1 MQNLNKQMRA
11 FYAWQE
17 QHSLSTVAI
26 ALYYTLL
33 NHAGKCNSME
43 FSVAIST
50 LSKHTGMSERSVFR
64 ARELLSNHNLIH
76 IEQTAYRDCA
86 RYTIH
91 SLQSN
96 DSDTKSDSMTH
107 SRTVRHQVIQCDTV
121 SPLTSHTD
129 TCASIIINNDS
140 MYSKFNV
147 WLSQHAP
154 RVQHMRQ
161 PMSEAQLCTL
171 VSEYSKQEVM
181 DVILAM
187 ENYADLHKKN
197 ISAYLTARNW
207 LKRRTQVPQR
217 SMPQQPKPGK
227 VDTMLNIL
235 QRINNEDATYNSG
248 ATADPIMLEG

>member
-50 LSKHTGMSERSVFR
+50 LSRHTGMSERSVFR
-64 ARELLSNHNLIH
+64 ARDLLSENNLIH

-86 RYTIH
+86 RYTIR
-91 SLQSN
+91 SLPSD

-129 TCASIIINNDS
+129 TCTSIIINNDS

-154 RVQHMRQ
+154 RVQQMRQ
-161 PMSEAQLCTL
+161 PMSEAQLCSL
-171 VSEYSKQEVM
+171 VSQYSKQEVM

-187 ENYADLHKKN
+187 ENYADPVQHGPYRK
-197 ISAYLTARNW
+197 
-207 LKRRTQVPQR
+207 
-217 SMPQQPKPGK
+217 
-227 VDTMLNIL
+227 
-235 QRINNEDATYNSG
+235 
-248 ATADPIMLEG
+248 

>member
-1 MQNLNKQMRA
+1 MQNLNRHMKA
-11 FYAWQE
+11 FFAWQE
-17 QHSLSTVAI
+17 HHQLSSVAI

-33 NHAGKCNSME
+33 NLAGRCGKPT

-50 LSKHTGMSERSVFR
+50 LSKHTGMCSRSVFR
-64 ARELLSNHNLIH
+64 ARDLLKKHQLISVELAEN
-76 IEQTAYRDCA
+76 RDCA
-86 RYTIH
+86 QYTI
-91 SLQSN
+91 LKLN
-96 DSDTKSDSMTH
+96 DSDTKSH
-107 SRTVRHQVIQCDTV
+107 SATPSHTVRPQVIQCDTK

-129 TCASIIINNDS
+129 TCTSIIINNDS

-154 RVQHMRQ
+154 RVQQMRQ

-217 SMPQQPKPGK
+217 STLQQPKPGK

-235 QRINNEDATYNSG
+235 QRINNEDATYNSSD
-248 ATADPIMLEG
+248 TTDPIMLEC

>member
-1 MQNLNKQMRA
+1 MQNLNRHMKA
-11 FYAWQE
+11 FFAWQE
-17 QHSLSTVAI
+17 HHQLSSVAI

-33 NHAGKCNSME
+33 NLAGRCGKPT

-50 LSKHTGMSERSVFR
+50 LSKHTGMCSRSVFR
-64 ARELLSNHNLIH
+64 ARDLLKKHQLISVELAEN
-76 IEQTAYRDCA
+76 RDCA
-86 RYTIH
+86 QYTI
-91 SLQSN
+91 LKLN
-96 DSDTKSDSMTH
+96 DSDTKSH
-107 SRTVRHQVIQCDTV
+107 SATPSHTVRPQVIQCDTK

-129 TCASIIINNDS
+129 TCTSIIINNDS

-154 RVQHMRQ
+154 RVQQMRQ

-217 SMPQQPKPGK
+217 SVPQQSKPGK

-235 QRINNEDATYNSG
+235 QRINNEDATYNSSDTTD
-248 ATADPIMLEG
+248 AIMLKG

>member
-1 MQNLNKQMRA
+1 MQNLNRHMKA
-11 FYAWQE
+11 FFAWQE
-17 QHSLSTVAI
+17 HHQLSSVAI

-33 NHAGKCNSME
+33 NLAGRCGKPT

-50 LSKHTGMSERSVFR
+50 LSKHTGMCSRSVFR
-64 ARELLSNHNLIH
+64 ARDLLKKHQLISVELAEN
-76 IEQTAYRDCA
+76 RDCA
-86 RYTIH
+86 QYTI
-91 SLQSN
+91 LKLN
-96 DSDTKSDSMTH
+96 DSDTKSH
-107 SRTVRHQVIQCDTV
+107 SATPSHTVRPQVIQCDTK

-129 TCASIIINNDS
+129 TCTSIIINNDS

-154 RVQHMRQ
+154 RVQQMRQ

-197 ISAYLTARNW
+197 ISAYITSRNW

-217 SMPQQPKPGK
+217 STLQQPKPGK

-235 QRINNEDATYNSG
+235 QRINNEDATYNSSD
-248 ATADPIMLEG
+248 TTDPIMLEC

>member
-1 MQNLNKQMRA
+1 MRSVNKYMKA

-33 NHAGKCNSME
+33 NYAGKCAQTT
-43 FSVAIST
+43 FSVAVST
-50 LSKHTGMSERSVFR
+50 LSKHSGISTRSVFR
-64 ARELLSNHNLIH
+64 ARDVLKDSGLIK
-76 IEQTAYRDCA
+76 IKINETRDCA
-86 RYTIH
+86 QYTIVK
-91 SLQSN
+91 LT
-96 DSDTKSDSMTH
+96 D
-107 SRTVRHQVIQCDTV
+107 CDTV
-121 SPLTSHTD
+121 SRATTPSRTKRPRVTQCDRVATLTSHTD
-129 TCASIIINNDS
+129 TCTSIIINNDS

-154 RVQHMRQ
+154 RVQQMQQ

-207 LKRRTQVPQR
+207 LKRRTQMPQR

-248 ATADPIMLEG
+248 DTTDPIMLEG

>member
-1 MQNLNKQMRA
+1 MRSVNKYMRA

-17 QHSLSTVAI
+17 QHSLPTVAI

-33 NHAGKCNSME
+33 NYAGKCAQTT
-43 FSVAIST
+43 FSVAVST
-50 LSKHTGMSERSVFR
+50 LSKHSGISTRSVFR
-64 ARELLSNHNLIH
+64 ARDVLKDSGLIK
-76 IEQTAYRDCA
+76 IKINETRDCA
-86 RYTIH
+86 QYTIVK
-91 SLQSN
+91 LT
-96 DSDTKSDSMTH
+96 DY
-107 SRTVRHQVIQCDTV
+107 DTV
-121 SPLTSHTD
+121 SRATTPSRTKRPRVTQCDRVATLTSHTD
-129 TCASIIINNDS
+129 TCTSIIINNDS

-154 RVQHMRQ
+154 RVQQMQQ

-217 SMPQQPKPGK
+217 SVPQQPKPGK

-248 ATADPIMLEG
+248 DTTDPIMLEG

>member
-64 ARELLSNHNLIH
+64 ARDLLSNHNLIH

-91 SLQSN
+91 SLPSD

-129 TCASIIINNDS
+129 TCTSIIINNDS

-147 WLSQHAP
+147 WLSKHAQHRALYSHRP
-154 RVQHMRQ
+154 TGGGGYHSARGRVKFLGSFQNII
-161 PMSEAQLCTL
+161 AAL
-171 VSEYSKQEVM
+171 VDYTHVQ
-181 DVILAM
+181 
-187 ENYADLHKKN
+187 N
-197 ISAYLTARNW
+197 
-207 LKRRTQVPQR
+207 
-217 SMPQQPKPGK
+217 
-227 VDTMLNIL
+227 
-235 QRINNEDATYNSG
+235 
-248 ATADPIMLEG
+248 

>member
-1 MQNLNKQMRA
+1 MRSVNKYMRA

-17 QHSLSTVAI
+17 QHSLPTVAI

-33 NHAGKCNSME
+33 NYAGKCAQTT
-43 FSVAIST
+43 FSVAVST
-50 LSKHTGMSERSVFR
+50 LSKHSGISTRSVFR
-64 ARELLSNHNLIH
+64 ARDVLKDSGLIK
-76 IEQTAYRDCA
+76 IKINETRDCA
-86 RYTIH
+86 QYTIVK
-91 SLQSN
+91 LT
-96 DSDTKSDSMTH
+96 DY
-107 SRTVRHQVIQCDTV
+107 DTV
-121 SPLTSHTD
+121 SRAATPSRTKRPRVTQCDRVATLTSHTD
-129 TCASIIINNDS
+129 TCTSIIINNDS

-154 RVQHMRQ
+154 RVQQMQQ

-207 LKRRTQVPQR
+207 LKRRTQVSQR

-235 QRINNEDATYNSG
+235 QRIHNEDATYNSG
-248 ATADPIMLEG
+248 AAADPIMLEG

>member
-1 MQNLNKQMRA
+1 MRSVNKYMRA

-33 NHAGKCNSME
+33 NYAGKCAQTT
-43 FSVAIST
+43 FSVAVST
-50 LSKHTGMSERSVFR
+50 LSRHSGISTRSVFR
-64 ARELLSNHNLIH
+64 ARDVLKDSGLIK
-76 IEQTAYRDCA
+76 IKINETRDCA
-86 RYTIH
+86 QYTIVK
-91 SLQSN
+91 LT
-96 DSDTKSDSMTH
+96 DY
-107 SRTVRHQVIQCDTV
+107 DTV
-121 SPLTSHTD
+121 SRAATPSRTKRPRVTQCDRVATLTSHTD
-129 TCASIIINNDS
+129 TCTSIIINNDS

-154 RVQHMRQ
+154 RVQQMRQ

-217 SMPQQPKPGK
+217 SVPQQPKPGK

-235 QRINNEDATYNSG
+235 QRINNEDATYNSSDTTD
-248 ATADPIMLEG
+248 AIMLKG

>member
-1 MQNLNKQMRA
+1 MQNLNRHMKA
-11 FYAWQE
+11 FFAWLEHHQ
-17 QHSLSTVAI
+17 LSSVAI

-33 NHAGKCNSME
+33 NLAGRCGKPT

-50 LSKHTGMSERSVFR
+50 LSKHTGMCSRSVFR
-64 ARELLSNHNLIH
+64 ARDVLKKHQLISVELAEN
-76 IEQTAYRDCA
+76 RDCA
-86 RYTIH
+86 QYTI
-91 SLQSN
+91 LKLN

-107 SRTVRHQVIQCDTV
+107 SRTVRHKVIQCDTV

-129 TCASIIINNDS
+129 TCTSIIINNDS

-154 RVQHMRQ
+154 RVQQMRQ
-161 PMSEAQLCTL
+161 PMSEAQLCSL
-171 VSEYSKQEVM
+171 VSQYSKQEVM

-207 LKRRTQVPQR
+207 LKRRIQVPQH
-217 SMPQQPKPGK
+217 QAGNQPKPGK
-227 VDTMLNIL
+227 VNTMLNIL
-235 QRINNEDATYNSG
+235 QKISNDNTTYISSNS
-248 ATADPIMLEG
+248 TDTTLLEG